1 MLQPVHKPPKL
12 NLPLY
17 SSPVPAGFP
26 SPADDHIE
34 AKLDLNLHLIKR
46 PAATFFVKVQGDS
59 MKDIGIFEGDLLIV
73 DRSIDPKS
81 DDIVIAIQHGE
92 LTVKRLK
99 ILTSK
104 TILSAENSEFPD
116 ILLDETGCE
125 IWGIVTHNIRQH
137 CAR

>member
-1 MLQPVHKPPKL
+1 
-12 NLPLY
+12 LPLY

>member
-1 MLQPVHKPPKL
+1 
-12 NLPLY
+12 
-17 SSPVPAGFP
+17 
-26 SPADDHIE
+26 
-34 AKLDLNLHLIKR
+34 
-46 PAATFFVKVQGDS
+46 

-81 DDIVIAIQHGE
+81 NDIVIAIQHGE

-125 IWGIVTHNIRQH
+125 IWGIVTHSIRQH